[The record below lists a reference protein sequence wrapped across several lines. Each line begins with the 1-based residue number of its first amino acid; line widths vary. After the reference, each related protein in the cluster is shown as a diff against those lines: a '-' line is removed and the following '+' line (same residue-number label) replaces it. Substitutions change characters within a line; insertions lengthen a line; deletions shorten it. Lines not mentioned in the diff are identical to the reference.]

1 MAGSLDLLM
10 MTLVRITRSGRSG
23 QGLSSSDSC
32 GEGTGP
38 PTSQAIQS
46 QQGPCPG
53 FKCVSGSTSAFNF
66 GVQIPHSTHEPSDI
80 IGAAFA
86 RTNENRP
93 SKADI
98 FRSPNET
105 GV

>member
-10 MTLVRITRSGRSG
+10 MTLVRIARSGRSG
-23 QGLSSSDSC
+23 QGLSSSDYR
-32 GEGTGP
+32 GQATGP

-53 FKCVSGSTSAFNF
+53 LECLSHFISRF
-66 GVQIPHSTHEPSDI
+66 THEPSDI
-80 IGAAFA
+80 IGAAISP
-86 RTNENRP
+86 TNENRP

>member
-10 MTLVRITRSGRSG
+10 MTLVRIARSGRSG
-23 QGLSSSDSC
+23 QGLSSSDFC
-32 GEGTGP
+32 GQGTGP

-53 FKCVSGSTSAFNF
+53 FKCLS
-66 GVQIPHSTHEPSDI
+66 HSTHEPSDI

-86 RTNENRP
+86 LTNENRP